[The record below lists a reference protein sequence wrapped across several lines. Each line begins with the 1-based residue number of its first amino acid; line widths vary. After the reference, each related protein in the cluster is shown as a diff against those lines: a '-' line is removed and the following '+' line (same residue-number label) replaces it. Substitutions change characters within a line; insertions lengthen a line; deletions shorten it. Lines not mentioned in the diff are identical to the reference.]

1 MIRTFRHKGLERFF
15 RKSDARGI
23 PADRVKRIQRMLD
36 RLDVAERPGDM
47 DLPGW
52 RFHPLK
58 GAMKGRYACS
68 VSRNDRLTFAF
79 DGKDAVDVDLEDYH

>member
-1 MIRTFRHKGLERFF
+1 MIRTFRHKGLDRFF

-36 RLDVAERPGDM
+36 RLDVAEKPGDM

-52 RFHPLK
+52 RFRPLK
-58 GAMKGRYACS
+58 GSMKGRYACH
-68 VSRNDRLTFAF
+68 VSGNDRLTFAF